1 MIPTLVVLT
10 SYLIGGIPFGYLLV
24 KLKTGEDVR
33 RHGSGNI
40 GATNVLRT
48 SGRGVGVLTL
58 MLDIGKGFLA
68 VWLAAQLS
76 GSNPLWM
83 AAAAVVVM
91 LGHGFPILL
100 KFRGGKAVASFLG
113 AFLYLTPLPVA
124 IIVGVFVVV
133 VAISR
138 YISLG
143 SVIGAGLFPV
153 VVYLTLKPAAPVLAA
168 SVFAGIFIIWRHHG
182 NLVRLYNHTEHRFR
196 FGGKS
201 Q

>member
-1 MIPTLVVLT
+1 MIPALVILS
-10 SYLIGGIPFGYLLV
+10 SYLLGGIPFGYLLV
-24 KLKTGEDVR
+24 RLKTGEDVR
-33 RHGSGNI
+33 RRGSGNI

-58 MLDIGKGFLA
+58 LLDTGKGFLA
-68 VWLAAQLS
+68 VWLAARLT
-76 GSNPLWM
+76 GSSPAWM
-83 AAAAVVVM
+83 AAAAVSVM
-91 LGHGFPILL
+91 LGHGFPVFL

-124 IIVGVFVVV
+124 IILGVFVVT
-133 VAISR
+133 VAVSR

-153 VVYLTLKPAAPVLAA
+153 VVYFTLRPAAPVLAA
-168 SVFAGIFIIWRHHG
+168 SIFAGIFIIWRHHS
-182 NLVRLYNHTEHRFR
+182 NLARLFNHTEHRFT
-196 FGGKS
+196 FGGTS